1 MRSTLTS
8 TTLRGTWGT
17 LLLAI
22 RDDDT
27 IDWSRTADALDT
39 LVAAGPD
46 GVYVHGTAGEF
57 HTLGEDEYDRVN
69 ALVTGRCAAAGI
81 PVQIGA
87 SHMSAQ
93 TALRRVARARALE
106 PAAIQVT
113 LPDWLPLA
121 PDEVVRFLTRVAA
134 EADPVPLVL
143 YNPPHAKTRV
153 EPGRYAAIRREVPS
167 LIGVKVAEYDAAMPG
182 DLAVF
187 VAGHRLAS
195 ARRQGAAG
203 SYSNVACL
211 RPAGAMAWQSTMD
224 TDPDAALDVERRI
237 NAFLAAHVTPLA
249 LSNPALDK
257 FLAHVGGWAG
267 VGTRIRWPYTAA
279 DPGLAEALR
288 PRARELLP
296 ELF

>member
-1 MRSTLTS
+1 MS
-8 TTLRGTWGT
+8 
-17 LLLAI
+17 
-22 RDDDT
+22 
-27 IDWSRTADALDT
+27 
-39 LVAAGPD
+39 AAGPD

-57 HTLGEDEYDRVN
+57 HTLSEDEYDRIN
-69 ALVTGRCAAAGI
+69 ALVTDRCAAAGI

-93 TALRRVARARALE
+93 TGLRRVARARALE
-106 PAAIQVT
+106 PAAIQIT

-121 PDEVVRFLTRVAA
+121 PDEVVRFLSRVAA

-167 LIGVKVAEYDAAMPG
+167 LIGVKVAEYDTAMPG

-195 ARRQGAAG
+195 ARRLERPARTPTSPVSARPARWRGSPQWTPTRRRARRGTAHQRVPRRARDAAG
-203 SYSNVACL
+203 
-211 RPAGAMAWQSTMD
+211 G
-224 TDPDAALDVERRI
+224 
-237 NAFLAAHVTPLA
+237 

-257 FLAHVGGWAG
+257 FLAHVGGWAD
-267 VGTRIRWPYTAA
+267 VGTRIRWPLHRRRSGPGGGAA
-279 DPGLAEALR
+279 P
-288 PRARELLP
+288 ARQGAASGAVR
-296 ELF
+296 